1 MNLGMVSSA
10 LVYDTSIF
18 GVTSPIRGSRY
29 RLQLDQTSG
38 DLRYGSALAD
48 YRTYLMPV
56 RPFTIALRG
65 MYYGRFGPDAEN
77 PLLTPVYLGYAEL
90 VRGYDYN
97 SFRVEECG
105 GAVDGTCPVFDKLF
119 GSRMALANVELRFP
133 LWGAFGGDNFYG
145 PLPVEAGVFA
155 DAGAAW
161 DRSGQLKLTGTD
173 GKMIRSVGALIRANL
188 FGFAVAEIDYVRPLD
203 RPGRGWVWAFTLRPG
218 F

>member
-1 MNLGMVSSA
+1 MVSSA

-77 PLLTPVYLGYAEL
+77 PLLTPVFLGYAEL
-90 VRGYDYN
+90 VRGYDYRLVPRRGVRR
-97 SFRVEECG
+97 SHRRVLPG
-105 GAVDGTCPVFDKLF
+105 VRQAVRIADGSWPTSNCA
-119 GSRMALANVELRFP
+119 SR

-145 PLPVEAGVFA
+145 PLPVEVGVFT

-161 DRSGQLKLTGTD
+161 DRSG
-173 GKMIRSVGALIRANL
+173 RC
-188 FGFAVAEIDYVRPLD
+188 
-203 RPGRGWVWAFTLRPG
+203 
-218 F
+218 